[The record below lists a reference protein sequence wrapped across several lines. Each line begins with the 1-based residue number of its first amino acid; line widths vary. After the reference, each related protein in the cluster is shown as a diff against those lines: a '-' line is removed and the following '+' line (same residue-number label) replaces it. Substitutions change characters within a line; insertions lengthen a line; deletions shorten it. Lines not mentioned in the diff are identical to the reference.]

1 MMHQEEW
8 MKLRAFKPLRDAG
21 ASWAE
26 IARAAGC
33 DWRTAKK
40 YLEHETSQPPS
51 YGPRRSSSGRIIDP
65 YREVIDT
72 WLRADPHLKASVIH
86 ERLAAEPYGF
96 AGHYQRVKVYVR
108 ERRPEILAELGHDE
122 AHGGF
127 HARFAV
133 TPGAQAQVDWGDEG
147 TITTASGDLPVY
159 SFHMVL
165 SYSRD
170 PFCRYTTSMDLATFW
185 ACHREAFAHFGGVP
199 ASILYDRTK
208 TVVRRHVGRD
218 EATPLHPEAVAFADH
233 YGFAIRLCAPYRP
246 QSKGRVER
254 VVEVTRS
261 HVLAGRT
268 FSSVDQMQAA
278 FDDWLPMRR
287 AQVHRT
293 HGEVI
298 AVRGDRDRAALLAAP
313 PTPYVVSERHIRT
326 VGKDALVHFDA
337 SVYSVPWRLVRPRQK
352 VELRVTRDS
361 VAVWTLGA
369 DAQRLAVHDR
379 AARKGSW
386 VVNSQH
392 WDGLPGHTQPHAGP
406 TTPTVDDAAS
416 ADDQRPRPWTQVE
429 VAHRPLRDYDLI
441 CHERAGGGV

>member
-1 MMHQEEW
+1 

-40 YLEHETSQPPS
+40 YLEQETSQPPR
-51 YGPRRSSSGRIIDP
+51 YGPRRSLPGRMIDP
-65 YREVIDT
+65 YCHVIDT
-72 WLRADPHLKASVIH
+72 WLHADPHLKASVIH

-108 ERRPEILAELGHDE
+108 ERRPQILAELGHDE

-127 HARFAV
+127 HARFSV

-147 TITTASGDLPVY
+147 TITTPVGEVPVY
-159 SFHMVL
+159 SFHLVL

-170 PFCRYTTSMDLATFW
+170 PFARYTTSMDLATFW

-199 ASILYDRTK
+199 ATILYDRTK

-218 EATPLHPEAVAFADH
+218 EVTPLHPEAVAFADH

-261 HVLAGRT
+261 HVLAGRE
-268 FSSVDQMQAA
+268 FSSVAEMQAA
-278 FDDWLPMRR
+278 WDAWLPIRR
-287 AQVHRT
+287 GQTHRT

-298 AVRGDRDRAALLAAP
+298 AVRGDRDRAALLAVP
-313 PTPYVVSERHIRT
+313 PTPYVVSDRHIRT
-326 VGKDALVHFDA
+326 VGKDALIHFDA

-352 VELRVTRDS
+352 VELRVDRDTI
-361 VAVWTLGA
+361 AVWTLGG
-369 DAQRLAVHDR
+369 DPVHLTTHDR
-379 AARKGSW
+379 ARVKGSW
-386 VVNSQH
+386 VVDPTH

-406 TTPTVDDAAS
+406 TTPSDATAPTGD
-416 ADDQRPRPWTQVE
+416 AQAGAQPPRSWTQVE
-429 VAHRPLRDYDLI
+429 VAHRPLRDYDLV

>member
-8 MKLRAFKPLRDAG
+8 MKLRAYRPLRDAG

-40 YLEHETSQPPS
+40 YLEQDGCQPPS
-51 YGPRRSSSGRIIDP
+51 YGPRRSSAGRIIDG
-65 YREVIDT
+65 YRDVIDA
-72 WLRADPHLKASVIH
+72 WLRADPHLKATVIH

-133 TPGAQAQVDWGDEG
+133 TAGAQAQVDWGDEG
-147 TITTASGDLPVY
+147 TVTTPLGDVSVY
-159 SFHMVL
+159 SFHLVL

-199 ASILYDRTK
+199 ATVLYDRTK

-218 EATPLHPEAVAFADH
+218 EATPLHPEAVAFAEH
-233 YGFAIRLCAPYRP
+233 YGFGIRLCAPYRP

-268 FSSVDQMQAA
+268 FGSVAEMQAA
-278 FDDWLPMRR
+278 FDDWLPVRR

-298 AVRGDRDRAALLAAP
+298 AVRGERDRAALLAVP
-313 PTPYVVSERHIRT
+313 PAPYVVCERHIRT

-361 VAVWTLGA
+361 VAVWTLGG
-369 DAQRLAVHDR
+369 DAQQLAVHDR

-386 VVNSQH
+386 VVNDEH
-392 WDGLPGHTQPHAGP
+392 WDGLPGHTHAHAGP
-406 TTPTVDDAAS
+406 TTATVDAPPPEE
-416 ADDQRPRPWTQVE
+416 PRSWTRVE
-429 VAHRPLRDYDLI
+429 VARRPLADYDLI
-441 CHERAGGGV
+441 CHDRAGGGGV

>member
-1 MMHQEEW
+1 

-40 YLEHETSQPPS
+40 YLEADTSQPPT
-51 YGPRRSSSGRIIDP
+51 YGPRPSRGKIIDP
-65 YREVIDT
+65 HRDVIDA
-72 WLRADPHLKASVIH
+72 WLRADVHLKASVIH
-86 ERLAAEPYGF
+86 ERLAADPYRF
-96 AGHYQRVKVYVR
+96 AGHYQRVKEYVR
-108 ERRPEILAELGHDE
+108 GRRPEIQAELDADNTEDHR
-122 AHGGF
+122 GF
-127 HARFAV
+127 HARFSV
-133 TPGAQAQVDWGDEG
+133 TAGAQAQVDWGEEG
-147 TITTASGDLPVY
+147 TITTSTGDVTVY

-185 ACHREAFAHFGGVP
+185 ACHREAFDHFGGVP
-199 ASILYDRTK
+199 ASIVYDRTK

-254 VVEVTRS
+254 VVEITRT
-261 HVLAGRT
+261 HVLAGRE
-268 FSSVDQMQAA
+268 FSSVAEMQAA
-278 FDDWLPMRR
+278 WDAWLPVRR

-298 AVRGDRDRAALLAAP
+298 AVRADRDRAALAAIP
-313 PTPYVVSERHIRT
+313 PTPYVVCERHIRT
-326 VGKDALVHFDA
+326 VGTDALIHFDA

-352 VELRVTRDS
+352 VEVRVDRDT
-361 VAVWTLGA
+361 VGIWTLGA
-369 DAQRLAVHDR
+369 DPVQLTVHDR

-386 VVNSQH
+386 VVNSEH

-406 TTPTVDDAAS
+406 TAVAADNGS
-416 ADDQRPRPWTQVE
+416 SAADDGPVRSWTQVE
-429 VAHRPLRDYDLI
+429 VAHRPLRDYDLV

>member
-1 MMHQEEW
+1 
-8 MKLRAFKPLRDAG
+8 
-21 ASWAE
+21 
-26 IARAAGC
+26 
-33 DWRTAKK
+33 
-40 YLEHETSQPPS
+40 
-51 YGPRRSSSGRIIDP
+51 
-65 YREVIDT
+65 
-72 WLRADPHLKASVIH
+72 VIH
-86 ERLAAEPYGF
+86 ERLVAEPYGF

-108 ERRPEILAELGHDE
+108 ERRPQILAELGHDD
-122 AHGGF
+122 AGGGF

-147 TITTASGDLPVY
+147 TIVTSVGDVPVY

-185 ACHREAFAHFGGVP
+185 ACHREAFDHFGGVP
-199 ASILYDRTK
+199 ATVLYDRTK

-218 EATPLHPEAVAFADH
+218 EVTPLHPEAVAFADH
-233 YGFAIRLCAPYRP
+233 YGFGIRLCAPYRP

-254 VVEVTRS
+254 MVGVTRS

-268 FSSVDQMQAA
+268 FTSIDEMNSAW
-278 FDDWLPMRR
+278 DDWLPTRR
-287 AQVHRT
+287 ARVHRT

-298 AVRGDRDRAALLAAP
+298 AVRADRDRAALLAVP
-313 PTPYVVSERHIRT
+313 PSPYVVCERHIRT

-369 DAQRLAVHDR
+369 DAAQLAVHDR
-379 AARKGSW
+379 ARAKGSW
-386 VVNSQH
+386 VVDAEH

-406 TTPTVDDAAS
+406 TTASDTTATVDD
-416 ADDQRPRPWTQVE
+416 QPRSWTQVE
-429 VAHRPLRDYDLI
+429 VARRPLADYDLI
-441 CHERAGGGV
+441 CHDRSGGGV

>member
-40 YLEHETSQPPS
+40 YLEQEGSQPPS
-51 YGPRRSSSGRIIDP
+51 YGPRRSPGRVIDP
-65 YREVIDT
+65 YTDVIDA
-72 WLRADPHLKASVIH
+72 WLRAEPRLKASVIH
-86 ERLAAEPYGF
+86 ERLAADPYRFG
-96 AGHYQRVKVYVR
+96 GHYQRVKVYVR
-108 ERRPEILAELGHDE
+108 QRRPEILAELGHDE
-122 AHGGF
+122 VGGGF
-127 HARFAV
+127 HARFA
-133 TPGAQAQVDWGDEG
+133 TTAGAQAQVDWGDEG
-147 TITTASGDLPVY
+147 TITTTHGDLPVY
-159 SFHMVL
+159 SFHLVL

-199 ASILYDRTK
+199 ATVLYDRTK

-254 VVEVTRS
+254 VVEITRS

-268 FSSVDQMQAA
+268 FTSIGQMQAA
-278 FDDWLPMRR
+278 WQAWLAIRR
-287 AQVHRT
+287 GQVHRT

-298 AVRGDRDRAALLAAP
+298 AVRAERDRSALLAVPAS
-313 PTPYVVSERHIRT
+313 PYVVCERHIRT
-326 VGKDALVHFDA
+326 VGKDALIHFDA

-352 VELRVTRDS
+352 VELRVTRDT

-369 DAQRLAVHDR
+369 DAVQLTVHGR
-379 AARKGSW
+379 ARVKGSW
-386 VVNSQH
+386 VVNGEH

-406 TTPTVDDAAS
+406 TTPPDAAAIVDEPARS
-416 ADDQRPRPWTQVE
+416 WTAVE
-429 VAHRPLRDYDLI
+429 VAHRPLRDYDLV
-441 CHERAGGGV
+441 CHEPAGGGV

>member
-40 YLEHETSQPPS
+40 YLEQETSAPPS
-51 YGPRRSSSGRIIDP
+51 YGPRRSSGRIIDP

-72 WLRADPHLKASVIH
+72 WLRADPHLKATVIH
-86 ERLAAEPYGF
+86 ERLAAEPYRF
-96 AGHYQRVKVYVR
+96 AGHYQRVKIYVR
-108 ERRPEILAELGHDE
+108 ERRPEILAELGRDD
-122 AHGGF
+122 AGGGF

-133 TPGAQAQVDWGDEG
+133 TAGAQAQVDWGDEG
-147 TITTASGDLPVY
+147 TITTPVGDVSVY

-199 ASILYDRTK
+199 ASIVYDRTK

-278 FDDWLPMRR
+278 FDDWLPTRR
-287 AQVHRT
+287 SQVHRT

-298 AVRGDRDRAALLAAP
+298 AVRGERDRAALLSVPAS
-313 PTPYVVSERHIRT
+313 PYLVCERHIRT
-326 VGKDALVHFDA
+326 VGKDALIHFDA

-352 VELRVTRDS
+352 VELRVDRDT

-379 AARKGSW
+379 ARVKGSW
-386 VVNSQH
+386 VINDQH

-406 TTPTVDDAAS
+406 TTTSDTTATVDA
-416 ADDQRPRPWTQVE
+416 QPRSWTQVE
-429 VAHRPLRDYDLI
+429 VAHRPLADYDLI
-441 CHERAGGGV
+441 CHERGGV

>member
-40 YLEHETSQPPS
+40 YLEQETSTPPS
-51 YGPRRSSSGRIIDP
+51 YGPRRSPGRIIDG
-65 YREVIDT
+65 YREVIDA
-72 WLRADPHLKASVIH
+72 WLRAEPRLKASVIH

-108 ERRPEILAELGHDE
+108 DRRPQILAELGVETGD
-122 AHGGF
+122 GQGRF
-127 HARFAV
+127 HVRFA
-133 TPGAQAQVDWGDEG
+133 TTAGAQAQVDWGDEG
-147 TITTASGDLPVY
+147 IIVTPVGDLPVY

-185 ACHREAFAHFGGVP
+185 ACHREAFDHFGGVP

-218 EATPLHPEAVAFADH
+218 EVTPLHPEAVAFADH
-233 YGFAIRLCAPYRP
+233 YGFAVRLCAPYRP

-254 VVEVTRS
+254 MVEVTRS

-268 FSSVDQMQAA
+268 FGSVAEMQAA
-278 FDDWLPMRR
+278 WQAWLPTRR
-287 AQVHRT
+287 DQVHRT

-298 AVRGDRDRAALLAAP
+298 AVRAERDRAALLAVPAS
-313 PTPYVVSERHIRT
+313 PYVVCERHIRT

-352 VELRVTRDS
+352 VELRVTRDT
-361 VAVWTLGA
+361 VAVWTLGG
-369 DAQRLAVHDR
+369 DAAQLAVHDR

-386 VVNSQH
+386 VVNDEH

-406 TTPTVDDAAS
+406 TTPPDAS
-416 ADDQRPRPWTQVE
+416 TTPEQPRSWAQVE
-429 VAHRPLRDYDLI
+429 VARRPLADYDLI
-441 CHERAGGGV
+441 CHERGGV